1 MSCGSFYILD
11 WALSDKT
18 LLTSIS
24 DQDEINLNLSLWTY
38 LINLTFQF
46 VNTLL
51 ISFLIIG
58 YNFFLYLGALVIIF
72 RLKSISAV
80 LNDLRY
86 HQSEMTMRAKRM
98 ILIECQEMHV
108 EVSA

>member
-1 MSCGSFYILD
+1 MAAFTFSIGPFRIK
-11 WALSDKT
+11 LSSPAYLIKMRS
-18 LLTSIS
+18 TS
-24 DQDEINLNLSLWTY
+24 TY

-46 VNTLL
+46 VNTML

-86 HQSEMTMRAKRM
+86 HQSEMSMRAKRM